1 VTGGCREAMPCPSL
15 PLVGPDVR
23 ISRIRLSGKHFV
35 IGDRVR
41 NETSVLSML
50 SDLASIL
57 PKAVCW
63 AANPSEPHCGPG
75 GCCPLVRG
83 GPCGQAAAGR
93 FDRRTFTVGPLRS
106 RPVKPFLTPTRPSD
120 SRWGAIAH
128 AGSLRFLNLSFPAR
142 CLQPPRRAR
151 RLHTGVA
158 SSTVADFTISGRMV
172 TPILRNE
179 AESSSLA
186 LRLAGS
192 PPRSSAWGLL
202 LSPPGR
208 LHDGHLVFMMIS
220 FHFIREVR
228 LGLTHPRRG
237 DAAI

>member
-1 VTGGCREAMPCPSL
+1 MPCPSL
-15 PLVGPDVR
+15 PLVEPDVR
-23 ISRIRLSGKHFV
+23 ISHIRLSCKHFV
-35 IGDRVR
+35 MGDRVR
-41 NETSVLSML
+41 NETSGLSML

-57 PKAVCW
+57 TKAVCR

-75 GCCPLVRG
+75 GCCPLVRC
-83 GPCGQAAAGR
+83 GPCGQAAPWR

-106 RPVKPFLTPTRPSD
+106 GPVNPFLTPTRPSD

-142 CLQPPRRAR
+142 GLQPPRGAR

-158 SSTVADFTISGRMV
+158 SSSVADFTIFGRMV
-172 TPILRNE
+172 TPILRNG
-179 AESSSLA
+179 AESNLLA

-192 PPRSSAWGLL
+192 PPRASAWGLL
-202 LSPPGR
+202 LLPPGR
-208 LHDGHLVFMMIS
+208 LHDGHLVVLMIT

-228 LGLTHPRRG
+228 LGLMHPRRG
-237 DAAI
+237 DGEI